1 MGSDEQKPKKYD
13 NVKIIK
19 EISLDL
25 NVLGYKRKHPDSNGQ
40 IREIPIKI
48 LKVSQNDVIEAKN
61 LEKRNLGENND
72 PKNQMS
78 LTQKEKEKEKENENE
93 KEKEI
98 EIEKEKEK
106 NVIESK
112 KKLNELEKKK
122 YKKELKEKINNS
134 ICFEQENNNNN
145 NIRETVNKVLQS
157 YYKNNEKNFEPFL
170 EDDFSQP
177 YHKAQLLNN
186 SNNIN
191 NENLNI
197 NLDGDKNGNINHIEK
212 YANKLKNIKNLS
224 QSQNQINSNFHKSS
238 KCISKNN
245 LLPNNNKKSV
255 NNNINLEDNTIIK
268 HKKNDFNNYSYKCLT
283 NNLNFVMLKGTK
295 EGMISIEL
303 ENNGSYPWLINKTF
317 LEFDDSKENINI
329 QKIALEP
336 LNPGFKTKVNIILE
350 NMDKIDLGQYFICLI
365 FKVDGKEWGNT
376 LLVNIE
382 ITDNINK
389 YKHKTII
396 KALRKEYG
404 FTQNNFS
411 NTMIGNALENFKT
424 FEGAFDNML
433 QKIN

>member
-224 QSQNQINSNFHKSS
+224 QSQNQVNSNFHKSS

-268 HKKNDFNNYSYKCLT
+268 HKKNDFNNYS
-283 NNLNFVMLKGTK
+283 
-295 EGMISIEL
+295 
-303 ENNGSYPWLINKTF
+303 
-317 LEFDDSKENINI
+317 
-329 QKIALEP
+329 
-336 LNPGFKTKVNIILE
+336 
-350 NMDKIDLGQYFICLI
+350 
-365 FKVDGKEWGNT
+365 
-376 LLVNIE
+376 
-382 ITDNINK
+382 
-389 YKHKTII
+389 
-396 KALRKEYG
+396 
-404 FTQNNFS
+404 
-411 NTMIGNALENFKT
+411 
-424 FEGAFDNML
+424 
-433 QKIN
+433 